1 MADRKMPGYIFPNIP
16 SKWSQ
21 EEKNFALALRQ
32 LFDNLFVMTRGL
44 GSNYD
49 KDSYDSLKHKPSIN
63 NTVLSGNRSLS
74 DIGIHSASADSAGL
88 MSAAHYSKL
97 DGITTASGDNEGLM
111 PAAMYTKLD
120 DITTASDDNEGL
132 MPAAMFTKLDGIG
145 DVSADGAG
153 LMTVALFAKLT
164 GIETGATKTTET
176 RPEVDYLSMMTGI
189 PIPTDTSDKVAKVG
203 DYYDSE
209 IWNKEMVWDAVD
221 KSWITAQ
228 DYEDITGEPFPPFRP
243 T

>member
-1 MADRKMPGYIFPNIP
+1 MSDRRMPGYIFPNIP
-16 SKWSQ
+16 QAWTQ

-32 LFDNLFVMTRGL
+32 LFDNLFVATRGL
-44 GSNYD
+44 KPNYD
-49 KDSYDSLKHKPSIN
+49 KDSYESLKNKPSIN

-74 DIGIHSASADSAGL
+74 DIGIHNASADSAGL
-88 MSAAHYSKL
+88 MSAEHFTKL
-97 DGITTASGDNEGLM
+97 DGITTASVN
-111 PAAMYTKLD
+111 
-120 DITTASDDNEGL
+120 NEGL

-145 DVSADGAG
+145 DVSEDGAG
-153 LMTVALFAKLT
+153 LMTVALFTKLD

-176 RPEVDYLSMMTGI
+176 RPEVDYLSMMTEI
-189 PIPTDTSDKVAKVG
+189 PIPTDTSDKVAKVS

-209 IWNKEMVWDAVD
+209 IWNKQMVWDAVN